1 MATCG
6 LSDMTMVTPVA
17 LLKAPGL
24 LSAMDGWLDPRLP
37 ETIAGKTPVEDA
49 PIWLA
54 ASIVALRYVAAARFV
69 ICPWLE
75 VGFETLVTVTDRLAK
90 ADICVVKTRVNTS
103 ELNVAVLQPAG
114 TLEHARPVFPGKPES
129 VMTRRPP
136 LGMATCGLSDMTMV
150 TPVSLLKA
158 PGLLSATDG

>member
-1 MATCG
+1 MVVVTTAFFTAELSVIAG
-6 LSDMTMVTPVA
+6 LA
-17 LLKAPGL
+17 APRL
-24 LSAMDGWLDPRLP
+24 LSP
-37 ETIAGKTPVEDA
+37 IAGTTPVEDA

-75 VGFETLVTVTDRLAK
+75 VGFDMLVTVTDRLA
-90 ADICVVKTRVNTS
+90 AAAICVVKTRVSTF
-103 ELNVAVLQPAG
+103 ELKVAVLQPAG

-129 VMTRRPP
+129 VMMRRPP

-150 TPVSLLKA
+150 TPVALLKA
-158 PGLLSATDG
+158 PGLLSAMDG